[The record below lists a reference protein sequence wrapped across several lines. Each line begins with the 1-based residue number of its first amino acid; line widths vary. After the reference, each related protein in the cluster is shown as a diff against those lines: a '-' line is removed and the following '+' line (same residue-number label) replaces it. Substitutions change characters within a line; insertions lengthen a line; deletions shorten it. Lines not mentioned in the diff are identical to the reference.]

1 MCALRTTNR
10 ITLIPTQMENDALH
24 IMLADDDE
32 DDRMFFKEAL
42 QEMKVRTKVTLVN
55 DGVQLMN
62 YLNQPGNKM
71 PNVVFL
77 DLNMP
82 LKNGM
87 ECLIE
92 IRQNKRL
99 RDLAV
104 AIYSTSSSEEY
115 IEEAF
120 VKGANIYIQKP
131 DDFGVLKV
139 ILEQVI
145 NLNWQYHTS
154 GLKKENFLL
163 NINSR
168 KSDEVPKT

>member
-1 MCALRTTNR
+1 
-10 ITLIPTQMENDALH
+10 MENDALH
-24 IMLADDDE
+24 ILLADDDE
-32 DDRMFFKEAL
+32 DDRIFFKEAL
-42 QEMKVRTKVTLVN
+42 QEIKVKTKVTLVN
-55 DGVQLMN
+55 DGQQLMN
-62 YLNQPGNKM
+62 YLNQPENNL

-82 LKNGM
+82 MKTGM

-92 IRQNKRL
+92 IRKNTRL
-99 RDLAV
+99 KDLAI

-120 VKGANIYIQKP
+120 VRGANIYIRKP
-131 DDFGVLKV
+131 DDFSVLKV

-154 GLKKENFLL
+154 GLKKENFML
-163 NINSR
+163 NINSW
-168 KSDEVPKT
+168 KKDEVSKT

>member
-1 MCALRTTNR
+1 
-10 ITLIPTQMENDALH
+10 MENDALH
-24 IMLADDDE
+24 ILMADDDE
-32 DDRMFFKEAL
+32 DDRMFFREAI
-42 QEMKVRTKVTLVN
+42 QEIKVRTKITLVN
-55 DGVQLMN
+55 DGLQLMN
-62 YLNQPGNKM
+62 YLNHPGNHL

-82 LKNGM
+82 LKSGM

-92 IRQNKRL
+92 IRKNSRL
-99 RDLAV
+99 KDLAV
-104 AIYSTSSSEEY
+104 AIYSTSSTEEY

-120 VKGANIYIQKP
+120 VKGANIYIKKP
-131 DDFGVLKV
+131 DDFSALKV

-163 NINSR
+163 NINSW
-168 KSDEVPKT
+168 KGDEVPKT

>member
-1 MCALRTTNR
+1 
-10 ITLIPTQMENDALH
+10 MENDALH
-24 IMLADDDE
+24 ILLADDDE
-32 DDRMFFKEAL
+32 DDRLFFKEAL
-42 QEMKVRTKVTLVN
+42 QEMKVRTKVTLLN
-55 DGVQLMN
+55 DGLQLMN

-82 LKNGM
+82 KKSGM
-87 ECLIE
+87 DCLIE
-92 IRQNKRL
+92 IRKNSRL

-120 VKGANIYIQKP
+120 VKGANIYIKKP
-131 DDFGVLKV
+131 DDFSELK
-139 ILEQVI
+139 IMLEQVI

-163 NINSR
+163 NLNIR
-168 KSDEVPKT
+168 KGDAVSKT